1 MAKEVDLSSREWC
14 DLVFEGKNKDFGA
27 YVIRTESTKRHNL
40 AVLWTVLGAIVLGA
54 LVFGLVGLN
63 NYLEEQRRLAGEQDQ
78 SEVLIDMSQDTEE
91 PEPEQQRVEP
101 EKPILKEEV
110 LQSVK
115 VTELAIVK
123 DEEVRKED

>member
-27 YVIRTESTKRHNL
+27 YVIRTESNKRHNL
-40 AVLWTVLGAIVLGA
+40 AVLWTVLGAIVLG
-54 LVFGLVGLN
+54 GLIYGIVGLN

-78 SEVLIDMSQDTEE
+78 SEVLIDMTQDAEE
-91 PEPEQQRVEP
+91 PEPEQQRIEP

-110 LQSVK
+110 LQ
-115 VTELAIVK
+115 
-123 DEEVRKED
+123 